1 MADTVTCPVC
11 ERPGVPAK
19 SKSCPQCDA
28 DLTCFQALE
37 TLSKN
42 TGAASADKSAQ
53 TAGKGSSGTQSG
65 SRRAALLLVLL
76 LVLIGA
82 FFSLY
87 ILRAQ
92 DHTADLKQQM
102 VALKTDLQVAEQQVK
117 EAKQALCVLPE
128 SERIGAVEE
137 DTFEDD
143 DPLVYA
149 EDLAAEASAEGED
162 KDSPEREKET
172 GQEQKQE
179 RQVAESATAQS
190 VAAKSARSENEE
202 GAKPEMVAGGEAEKK
217 AETPEIEKTVSKVPN
232 VPVVVE
238 AEAVEDVEAV
248 AKKTRSVSLPPETHW
263 SDKTF
268 LYLVKETDTLWEIAE
283 RFYGDGKYYPVIMEQ
298 NPGLIISD
306 VQGEESLR
314 LLNDRA
320 VLNDMYSSRIEWRDG
335 MMLWKHTVRAG
346 ETRQVIKERF
356 APSGFSG
363 SSGSVLYQENPSI
376 HPGALIRVI
385 LY

>member
-11 ERPGVPAK
+11 ERPGVPGK

-42 TGAASADKSAQ
+42 TTATSAEGTPK
-53 TAGKGSSGTQSG
+53 TAENSSSGT
-65 SRRAALLLVLL
+65 RRAVLLPVLL
-76 LVLIGA
+76 LVFIAAL
-82 FFSLY
+82 FSVY
-87 ILRAQ
+87 ILKTQ
-92 DHTADLKQQM
+92 NYTADLKQQM
-102 VALKTDLQVAEQQVK
+102 IILKTDLQVAEQQVE

-128 SERIGAVEE
+128 SERMGGVEE
-137 DTFEDD
+137 DTFEED

-162 KDSPEREKET
+162 KDSPEEIKET
-172 GQEQKQE
+172 GQEEKQE
-179 RQVAESATAQS
+179 VQVAGSAP
-190 VAAKSARSENEE
+190 VRSKNQT
-202 GAKPEMVAGGEAEKK
+202 GTEADVKETIANQKK
-217 AETPEIEKTVSKVPN
+217 NVSR

-238 AEAVEDVEAV
+238 AV
-248 AKKTRSVSLPPETHW
+248 AKKKRPMQITSQESTLFPPEEHW
-263 SDKTF
+263 PEKTF
-268 LYLVKETDTLWEIAE
+268 LYLVKETDTLWELAE

-306 VQGEESLR
+306 IEAEKSLR

-320 VLNDMYSSRIEWRDG
+320 LLKDMYSRRIEWRDG
-335 MMLWKHTVRAG
+335 MMLWRHTVQPG
-346 ETRQVIKERF
+346 ETRQIIEDRF
-356 APSGFSG
+356 APSGFSR
-363 SSGSVLYQENPSI
+363 SSGRVLYQENASVY
-376 HPGALIRVI
+376 PGAIIRVI